1 MAEAALAAQRM
12 EKLFKISGAR
22 ASGVVNFDRYTLE
35 DALAKASEMLQDGMD
50 HLKMTTPGGQ
60 IIDETEILE
69 LINE

>member
-1 MAEAALAAQRM
+1 M
-12 EKLFKISGAR
+12 EQQLFKISGAR

-50 HLKMTTPGGQ
+50 HLKITTPGGQ

-69 LINE
+69 LIDE